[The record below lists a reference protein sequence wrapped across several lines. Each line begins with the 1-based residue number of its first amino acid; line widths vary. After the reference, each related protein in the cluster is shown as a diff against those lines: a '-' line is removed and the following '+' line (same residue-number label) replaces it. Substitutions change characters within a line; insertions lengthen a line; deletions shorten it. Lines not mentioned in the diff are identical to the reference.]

1 MNMDGK
7 DPERVPS
14 TYSGV
19 IALPLAE
26 SPCST
31 LPHELLALIF
41 IYAKDKKRVAH
52 RIPIEVS
59 VSHVCRFWRSV
70 ALDTPVLWN
79 RIDIYSKRSKAWIR
93 PYLERSFQRPL
104 DVYVD
109 IYRRDRILH
118 KTPNPLTG
126 YHTIIEQLSMHIH
139 RLRIFSLI
147 CYHRTTAVHWQS
159 KFRNCYAPI
168 LESFSV
174 KFGSSL
180 SVLPGLAQF
189 TTVLDGGSH
198 DHLSFIETD
207 TPNILPQNLR
217 NLTTLYLHGLDP
229 SVPFSSDEFIQTFAS
244 IPSIVNLS
252 LQGTV
257 AFGFWPTGM
266 PFMPQFTLNNLKSL
280 RLVEGG
286 GVAIRMLL
294 ALSAQHLESL
304 WLECSY
310 ENFPTHLFGAAQ
322 FNILGKPK
330 FPNLKYL
337 TISLDN
343 FTTTARF
350 ATIFPTITHLHYRYP
365 FYNESTQLIQTFA
378 ASGWPSL
385 QVLAFTAFKHKHA
398 RKLNTALVGILTHR
412 RLDNNP
418 LSRILMDKDHIR
430 WLDHAVPYDW
440 EAKKLRQL
448 VEIELLTVDNY
459 SEYWWSTFERNSE
472 RGTG

>member
-1 MNMDGK
+1 MCVDGR

-14 TYSGV
+14 RYSGV

-41 IYAKDKKRVAH
+41 TYAKQKKRVAH
-52 RIPIEVS
+52 RIPIEVA
-59 VSHVCRFWRSV
+59 VSHVCRFWRGV
-70 ALDTPVLWN
+70 ALGTPVLWN
-79 RIDIYSKRSKAWIR
+79 RIDIYSKRSKAWVH

-104 DVYVD
+104 DVYID

-118 KTPNPLTG
+118 NTSNPLTG
-126 YHTIIEQLSMHIH
+126 YDTIIEEFSIHIH
-139 RLRIFSLI
+139 RLRLFSLI
-147 CYHRTTAVHWQS
+147 CYHQATAVHWLS
-159 KFRNCYAPI
+159 KLQNRCTPA

-174 KFGSSL
+174 KYGSNFHN
-180 SVLPGLAQF
+180 VLPEFAQF
-189 TTVLDGGSH
+189 TTILDGGSH
-198 DHLSFIETD
+198 DRLTFIETD
-207 TPNILPQNLR
+207 TPNILPPPQNLR
-217 NLTTLYLHGLDP
+217 NLTTLYLHGFNH
-229 SVPFSSDEFIQTFAS
+229 SVPFSSDEFNQTFAS

-257 AFGFWPTGM
+257 TYGFWPTGM
-266 PFMPQFTLNNLKSL
+266 PSMPQFSLNNLKSL

-294 ALSAQHLESL
+294 ALSARHLESL

-310 ENFPTHLFGAAQ
+310 ANFPTHLFGAAQ
-322 FNILGKPK
+322 LNILGKPK

-343 FTTTARF
+343 FTMSSQF

-365 FYNESTQLIQTFA
+365 NYNESTQLIQTFA
-378 ASGWPSL
+378 ASGWSSL
-385 QVLAFTAFKHKHA
+385 RVLVFSAFKHKHA
-398 RKLNTALVGILTHR
+398 RKLNSTLVGILSRR

-418 LSRILMDKDHIR
+418 VSRILMDKDHIQ
-430 WLDHAVPYDW
+430 WLDHFEREV
-440 EAKKLRQL
+440 KRLRQL
-448 VEIELLTVDNY
+448 VEIDLITVDNY
-459 SEYWWSTFERNSE
+459 SEYWWSTFEKNSCN
-472 RGTG
+472 